1 MGIKDLNK
9 YLKTTV
15 SRNAIRKIS
24 LEKLQGKTIAVDTSI
39 YLYKF
44 TELGDVLHNF
54 EEMIR
59 VFSKHNIH
67 LFFVFDGKPPEEK
80 MKELKERS
88 KLKNEAEQ
96 KFKELEKELAV
107 MGEGD
112 GVATREK
119 QEMLLE
125 MEGLKSKFIKVKK
138 QDIRQVKDL
147 FRENNVSFYD
157 APGEADVVIAYLCI
171 SGKVWGVL
179 SEDMDF
185 FLYGCENIFRNL
197 KLSAETVILYDT
209 KKILKDLHVSL
220 DAFREI
226 TVLAGTDYNAE
237 SKDRLSLFDIWR
249 FYYKYRDEFARMSF
263 YKWLQ
268 TNHPEIEVD
277 MKQLEEIANSFNVY
291 KNDYY
296 KENAKEFQKIKV

>member
-15 SRNAIRKIS
+15 SRNAIKKIS
-24 LEKLQGKTIAVDTSI
+24 LEHLHGKKIAIDTSI

-44 TELGDVLHNF
+44 TEMGDMMEKF
-54 EEMIR
+54 EEMIH
-59 VFSKHNIH
+59 VFEKNKIEPI
-67 LFFVFDGKPPEEK
+67 FVFDGKPPDEK
-80 MKELKERS
+80 MDELKERS
-88 KLKNEAEQ
+88 RLKKEAEDR
-96 KFKELEKELAV
+96 FKELEKELAV
-107 MGEGD
+107 MGEG
-112 GVATREK
+112 VAIK
-119 QEMLLE
+119 QKENVMLE
-125 MEGLKSKFIKVKK
+125 MDELKSKFVKVKK
-138 QDIRQVKDL
+138 QDIKQVKDY
-147 FRENNVSFYD
+147 FTEAKISFYE
-157 APGEADVVIAYLCI
+157 APGEADVVIAYLCN

-185 FLYGCENIFRNL
+185 FLYGCENILKNL
-197 KLSAETVILYDT
+197 KLSAETVILYET

-226 TVLAGTDYNAE
+226 TVLAGTDYNVK
-237 SKDRLSLFDIWR
+237 SRDRLSLFQIWR

-268 TNHPEIEVD
+268 TNHSELDID
-277 MKQLEEIANSFNVY
+277 IKQLEEISKSFDVY

-296 KENAKEFQKIKV
+296 KANAKEFQKIKI